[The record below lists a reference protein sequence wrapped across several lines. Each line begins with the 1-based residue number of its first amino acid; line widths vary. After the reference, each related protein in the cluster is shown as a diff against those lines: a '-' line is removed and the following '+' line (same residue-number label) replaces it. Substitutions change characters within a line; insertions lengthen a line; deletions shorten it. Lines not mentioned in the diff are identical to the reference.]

1 MSAVPKLLN
10 VVDFAHRVVGPK
22 PLEYISGAINRA
34 SGHAI
39 PEWNPYMPRARPSL
53 PPRAWATQ
61 HGMFIIPLG
70 TPSCSQQAC
79 RDGCSEGDH
88 FTQLAVHDTSAKQ
101 QAVTALVVW

>member
-34 SGHAI
+34 SGHTI

-53 PPRAWATQ
+53 PRAWALQ
-61 HGMFIIPLG
+61 HDVCIVP
-70 TPSCSQQAC
+70 
-79 RDGCSEGDH
+79 
-88 FTQLAVHDTSAKQ
+88 
-101 QAVTALVVW
+101 